1 MSTSEDENAET
12 TSISKAEKEEF
23 ERRIKHWESLYG
35 ELKDQHTELSKKY
48 EEVARRNNSSQA
60 PEAELEKCKITQS
73 YIDDAVK
80 ELRVIA
86 DEVRSGSC
94 ASNKERIEELD
105 QYGRKNILLLHKLLF
120 PTDKYDLDLI
130 EWVVEE
136 LNKMFPDLK
145 YPVQVSHIDDAHP
158 LRTRSGEKVFI
169 VKFGPRWMKNEI
181 YKRRAQLKTSAYKHI
196 SITEQLTKHTQS
208 LLDQTRTVVGQDVKV
223 FTNNCVI
230 STKFLNRKYRV
241 KTYKDLQFLAKK
253 VGYKHPLTPPGF
265 QASPVFQVNPHGSA
279 PQHDYDAG
287 LVNTAAAY
295 NMHPIDPYA
304 YVPPPG
310 GRGNGGAW
318 SAANT

>member
-1 MSTSEDENAET
+1 MPFFCCDCSVDYFCPICHDICRDKCIFCSLC
-12 TSISKAEKEEF
+12 EKF
-23 ERRIKHWESLYG
+23 LHIKCTKLTRGQVRSYARCG
-35 ELKDQHTELSKKY
+35 NYICNICLKDNLP
-48 EEVARRNNSSQA
+48 V
-60 PEAELEKCKITQS
+60 
-73 YIDDAVK
+73 
-80 ELRVIA
+80 
-86 DEVRSGSC
+86 
-94 ASNKERIEELD
+94 
-105 QYGRKNILLLHKLLF
+105 
-120 PTDKYDLDLI
+120 
-130 EWVVEE
+130 
-136 LNKMFPDLK
+136 NKMFPDLK

-265 QASPVFQVNPHGSA
+265 QASPVYQVNPHGSA